1 LTSVFIWLDYLP
13 LGVKTLE
20 SRTDIVVCS
29 FYTDDE
35 YYRGH
40 ANNLRENL
48 ENLGLP
54 YELREIQKADGEEWP
69 DICRKKIGFIA
80 DVCQQYPDK
89 KVFWIDVDCN
99 LLSIPA
105 YVLDTTA
112 DLIGFTR
119 GFGTA
124 LNIGYTRRARFWEPC
139 FWGLNTTAQAR
150 KLIVDASN
158 LEKASE
164 LRATDDYFL
173 EEAWRANAENLTF
186 QIIPS
191 GCVVGR
197 GESSRDAFFTFGS
210 SGNVAEFK
218 GKVEQHASQG
228 GKQKR
233 SLRARSLT
241 AAKRIEDILPKGSAR
256 KLRRLIDSSGITDL
270 LVSGK
275 SAKGDPVRTAA
286 LKEILDAGMYQSTEA
301 LETKVSKFEASHI
314 PTIAEGKAIEAAK
327 VFSLYANR
335 PSDQAV
341 LLAWW
346 TRPFPGNFGDW
357 LSPLIVGNYTENKIV
372 HQSVSRVAK
381 KDHIIGLG
389 SIGRFIK
396 SNSIVVGTGISTD
409 DLELN
414 KNAKYVSVR
423 GPITAEVV
431 KKSGGPSVDSFGDP
445 GILLSRIIP
454 ITRGVTNGR
463 IAFVRHFTHL
473 ELPIVKQANMDEL
486 DVLVGH
492 PDEIRAL
499 LEALNTYDVV
509 VTSAM
514 HIYIACQS
522 YGIPCALI
530 TFAGFEDAVHGTGIK
545 YRDYSMG
552 VGLPAINPTSVQLD
566 LNAVNFD
573 DITNDLLVSQE
584 KMDEVEDAIRRSLT
598 ILANK
603 S

>member
-1 LTSVFIWLDYLP
+1 MDSKDVI
-13 LGVKTLE
+13 
-20 SRTDIVVCS
+20 VCS
-29 FYTDDE
+29 FFTDDD
-35 YYRGH
+35 YYRAH
-40 ANNLRENL
+40 ADNLRNNL
-48 ENLGLP
+48 ENLGLS
-54 YELREIQKADGEEWP
+54 YELREIQKLEGEEWP

-80 DVCQQYPDK
+80 DVCAQYPDK

-99 LLSIPA
+99 LLSIPD
-105 YVLDTTA
+105 YVVNTTA

-119 GFGTA
+119 GFGPA
-124 LNIGYTRRARFWEPC
+124 LKIGYEGRARFWEPC
-139 FWGLNTTAQAR
+139 FWGLNTTSQAR
-150 KLIVDASN
+150 KLIVDAHN
-158 LEKASE
+158 LEKAST

-173 EEAWRANAENLTF
+173 EEAWRANAANLTF

-197 GESSRDAFFTFGS
+197 GNSTQNAFFTFGA

-218 GKVEQHASQG
+218 GKVEQHVRAG
-228 GKQKR
+228 GAKKKK
-233 SLRARSLT
+233 SLRARGLSV
-241 AAKRIEDILPKGSAR
+241 AKKIEDLIPSGIAR
-256 KLRRLIDSSGITDL
+256 KLRRMVDGSGVTGF

-275 SAKGDPVRTAA
+275 APKGDPARTAS
-286 LKEILDAGMYQSTEA
+286 LNSIL
-301 LETKVSKFEASHI
+301 
-314 PTIAEGKAIEAAK
+314 AEGKNGTTESLEAVVTKFQASYIPTKVEANTIEAAK
-327 VFSLYANR
+327 TFSLYASK
-335 PSDQAV
+335 PATEEV

-346 TRPFPGNFGDW
+346 PRPFPGNFGDW
-357 LSPLIVGNYTENKIV
+357 LSPLIVSNYTDAKIF

-381 KDHIIGLG
+381 KEHIIGLG

-396 SNSIVVGTGISTD
+396 SNSIVCGTGISTD

-414 KNAKYVSVR
+414 NNAEYVSVR

-431 KKSGGPSVDSFGDP
+431 KKSGGPDVTSFGDP

-454 ITRGVTNGR
+454 ITRGATNGR
-463 IAFVRHFTHL
+463 LALVRHFTH
-473 ELPIVKQANMDEL
+473 VKIPLVKPANMDEL

-492 PDEIRAL
+492 PTGIRAL
-499 LEALNTYDVV
+499 LEELNKYDAV

-514 HIYIACQS
+514 HIYISCQS

-530 TFAGFEDAVHGTGIK
+530 TFDGFEDAVHGNGIK

-552 VGLPAINPTSVQLD
+552 VGLPAINPTAVALD
-566 LNAVNFD
+566 LTSVNFD
-573 DITNDLLVSQE
+573 DIIKDLVVSQE

>member
-1 LTSVFIWLDYLP
+1 MD
-13 LGVKTLE
+13 
-20 SRTDIVVCS
+20 SRTDVVVCS
-29 FYTDDE
+29 FFTDDE
-35 YYRGH
+35 YYRNH
-40 ANNLRENL
+40 ANNLRQNL
-48 ENLGLP
+48 ETLGLP
-54 YELREIQKADGEEWP
+54 YELREIHKAEGEEWP

-80 DVCQQYPDK
+80 EVCEQYPDR

-99 LLSIPA
+99 LLSIPD

-124 LNIGYTRRARFWEPC
+124 LNIGYGRRARFWEPC

-150 KLIVDASN
+150 KLIADAST

-218 GKVEQHASQG
+218 GKVEQHTSQG
-228 GKQKR
+228 GKKKR
-233 SLRARSLT
+233 SLRSQGLAV
-241 AAKRIEDILPKGSAR
+241 AKRVEAILPQGSAR

-275 SAKGDPVRTAA
+275 SAKGNPARTSA
-286 LKEILDAGMYQSTEA
+286 LNEILDAGMYQSAQT
-301 LETKVSKFEASHI
+301 LETAVTKFEASHI
-314 PTIAEGKAIEAAK
+314 PTIAESKTIEAAR
-327 VFSLYANR
+327 VFSLYANK
-335 PSDQAV
+335 PSDNV
-341 LLAWW
+341 VSLAWW
-346 TRPFPGNFGDW
+346 PRPFPGNFGDW
-357 LSPLIVGNYTENKIV
+357 LSPLIVSNYTDSRIV

-396 SNSIVVGTGISTD
+396 SNSIVCGTGISTD

-414 KNAKYVSVR
+414 KNASYVSVR

-431 KKSGGPSVDSFGDP
+431 KKSGGPNVESFGDP

-454 ITRGVTNGR
+454 ITRTSTNGR
-463 IAFVRHFTHL
+463 LALVRHFTHVDIPL
-473 ELPIVKQANMDEL
+473 IKPENMDEL

-499 LEALNTYDVV
+499 LEALNGYDAV

-514 HIYIACQS
+514 HVYIACQS

-530 TFAGFEDAVHGTGIK
+530 TFEGFEDAVHGNGIK

-552 VGLPAINPTSVQLD
+552 VGLPAINPTPVVLD
-566 LNAVNFD
+566 LSAVNFD
-573 DITNDLLVSQE
+573 DIINDLAVSEE
-584 KMDEVEDAIRRSLT
+584 KKDEAEDAIRRSLT
-598 ILANK
+598 ILASK
-603 S
+603 

>member
-1 LTSVFIWLDYLP
+1 MDSKDVI
-13 LGVKTLE
+13 
-20 SRTDIVVCS
+20 VCS
-29 FYTDDE
+29 FFTDDD

-40 ANNLRENL
+40 ADNLRKNL
-48 ENLGLP
+48 ENLGLA
-54 YELREIQKADGEEWP
+54 YELREIHKQEGEEWP

-80 DVCQQYPDK
+80 DVCEQHPDK

-99 LLSIPA
+99 LLSIPD
-105 YVLDTTA
+105 YVINTTA

-119 GFGTA
+119 GFAPA
-124 LNIGYTRRARFWEPC
+124 LKIGYERRARFWEPC
-139 FWGLNTTAQAR
+139 FWGLNTTSQAR
-150 KLIVDASN
+150 KLIIDAHN
-158 LEKASE
+158 LEKAST

-197 GESSRDAFFTFGS
+197 GSSTQDAFFTFGS

-218 GKVEQHASQG
+218 GKVEQHASASG
-228 GKQKR
+228 VKKKKTMR
-233 SLRARSLT
+233 SRGLSI
-241 AAKRIEDILPKGSAR
+241 AKKIEDLLPSGFAR
-256 KLRRLIDSSGITDL
+256 KLRRMVDGTGITGL
-270 LVSGK
+270 LVAGK
-275 SAKGDPVRTAA
+275 APKGDPARTAA
-286 LKEILDAGMYQSTEA
+286 LNNIL
-301 LETKVSKFEASHI
+301 
-314 PTIAEGKAIEAAK
+314 AEGKAGITDALEAEVAKFQASYIPTKVEANTIDAAK
-327 VFSLYANR
+327 TFSFYASK
-335 PSDQAV
+335 PSTEEV

-346 TRPFPGNFGDW
+346 PRPFPGNFGDW
-357 LSPLIVGNYTENKIV
+357 LSPLIVGNYTDSKIF

-396 SNSIVVGTGISTD
+396 SNSIVCGTGISTD

-414 KNAKYVSVR
+414 KSAEYVSVR

-431 KKSGGPSVDSFGDP
+431 KKSGGPDVSSFGDP

-454 ITRGVTNGR
+454 INRAATNGR
-463 IAFVRHFTHL
+463 VALVRHFTHL
-473 ELPIVKQANMDEL
+473 TIPLVKPANMDEL
-486 DVLVGH
+486 DVLVGS
-492 PDEIRAL
+492 PTGIRTL
-499 LEALNTYDVV
+499 LEDLNKYDAV

-514 HIYIACQS
+514 HVYISCQS

-530 TFAGFEDAVHGTGIK
+530 TFDGFEDSVHGNGIK

-552 VGLPAINPTSVQLD
+552 VGLPAINPTSVALD
-566 LNAVNFD
+566 LTSVNFD
-573 DITNDLLVSQE
+573 DIINDLVVSQE

-603 S
+603 P

>member
-1 LTSVFIWLDYLP
+1 MDSNDV
-13 LGVKTLE
+13 
-20 SRTDIVVCS
+20 VVCS
-29 FYTDDE
+29 FFTDDD
-35 YYRGH
+35 YYRSH
-40 ANNLRENL
+40 ADNLRKNL
-48 ENLGLP
+48 ENLSLA
-54 YELREIQKADGEEWP
+54 YELREIHKQDGEEWP

-80 DVCQQYPDK
+80 EVCEQYPDK

-99 LLSIPA
+99 LLSIPE
-105 YVLDTTA
+105 YVLGTTA

-124 LNIGYTRRARFWEPC
+124 LNIGYGRRARFWEPC

-150 KLIVDASN
+150 KLIVDAHN
-158 LEKASE
+158 LEKAST

-191 GCVVGR
+191 RSVVGK

-228 GKQKR
+228 GKKKR
-233 SLRARSLT
+233 TLRSQGLSL
-241 AAKRIEDILPKGSAR
+241 AKRIEGILPQGSAR
-256 KLRRLIDSSGITDL
+256 KLRRLVDSSGLTDL

-275 SAKGDPVRTAA
+275 STKGDPARTAS
-286 LKEILDAGMYQSTEA
+286 LNQILDAGMYSSAENLEA
-301 LETKVSKFEASHI
+301 AVTKFEAAHI
-314 PTIAEGKAIEAAK
+314 PTSLESKTIEAARI
-327 VFSLYANR
+327 FSLYASK
-335 PSDQAV
+335 PSNQEV
-341 LLAWW
+341 PLAWW
-346 TRPFPGNFGDW
+346 PRPFPGNFGDW
-357 LSPLIVGNYTENKIV
+357 LSPLIVSNYTDSRIV

-396 SNSIVVGTGISTD
+396 SNSIVCGTGISTD

-414 KNAKYVSVR
+414 KSARYVSVR

-431 KKSGGPSVDSFGDP
+431 KKSGGPSVESFGDP

-454 ITRGVTNGR
+454 ITRGATNGR
-463 IAFVRHFTHL
+463 LAFVRHFTHVSIPL
-473 ELPIVKQANMDEL
+473 VKPANMDEL

-492 PDEIRAL
+492 PNAIRNL
-499 LEALNTYDVV
+499 LEELNKYDAV

-514 HIYIACQS
+514 HVYIACQS
-522 YGIPCALI
+522 YGIPCALV
-530 TFAGFEDAVHGTGIK
+530 TFSGHEDAVHGNGIK

-552 VGLPAINPTSVQLD
+552 VGLPAVNPTAVALD
-566 LNAVNFD
+566 LTTVNFD
-573 DITNDLLVSQE
+573 DIINDLAVSEE
-584 KMDEVEDAIRRSLT
+584 KKDEVEDAIRRSLT

-603 S
+603 